1 MRCVFLTDKQFD
13 SELNYRIHINIMN
26 KLLKEQLINDQ
37 EYKKIDEILLNEY
50 NPIFGSLKHQRS

>member
-1 MRCVFLTDKQFD
+1 MFFLTDKQFD
-13 SELNYRIHINIMN
+13 SELNYRIRINIMN

-50 NPIFGSLKHQRS
+50 NPLFGSLKL